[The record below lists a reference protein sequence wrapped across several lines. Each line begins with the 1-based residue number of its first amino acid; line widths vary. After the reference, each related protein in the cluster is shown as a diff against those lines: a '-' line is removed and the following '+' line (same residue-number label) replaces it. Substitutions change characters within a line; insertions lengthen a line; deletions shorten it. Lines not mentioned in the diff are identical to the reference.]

1 MADKTSWTEADFDDM
16 SWHDNHVH
24 AFRIREGEH
33 GTGEVEL
40 DLDYILEW
48 LSPTEGMFSCRVA
61 PASLT
66 FRGVYDLQI
75 AIDYAVVSAGLSPLC
90 ISQIARETATDGGSH
105 RWEILL
111 NWPAGHFRFRAE
123 GFGQRLRTTPVVTQ
137 SQGFTHDERTTL
149 GA

>member
-48 LSPTEGMFSCRVA
+48 LSPTEGRVSFRVA

-66 FRGVYDLQI
+66 GRGVYDLQI
-75 AIDYAVVSAGLSPLC
+75 AID
-90 ISQIARETATDGGSH
+90 
-105 RWEILL
+105 
-111 NWPAGHFRFRAE
+111 
-123 GFGQRLRTTPVVTQ
+123 
-137 SQGFTHDERTTL
+137 
-149 GA
+149 

>member
-48 LSPTEGMFSCRVA
+48 LSPTEGMFSFRVA

-90 ISQIARETATDGGSH
+90 ISQIA
-105 RWEILL
+105 LL
-111 NWPAGHFRFRAE
+111 RFNAQC
-123 GFGQRLRTTPVVTQ
+123 GQRRIVASTKDSHVMPGGAEL
-137 SQGFTHDERTTL
+137 FHDVQAQKSAAA
-149 GA
+149 GD